1 MRQITLFLLLFSL
14 SGCLMGEYRQR
25 HSRSTSLVQF
35 LYPDGKLP
43 LTDKRHPVLNLPLHV
58 GLAFIPDKRTTTV
71 ISPITKNQLL
81 ENVKTA
87 FETKEYVDK
96 ITIIPQLYLQSSQGY
111 STLQQI
117 KTLYNL
123 DVIALVSYDQLL
135 NSQENILS
143 LTYLTIV
150 GAYIFHGTDYNVNTL
165 MDLAVVDV
173 DSQSI
178 LFRAAGTS
186 ASKNK
191 RVSFA
196 KHKQAFRDKQN
207 QEFEIAMG
215 QMQRNLVLA
224 LDKFEQRLRNKEAN
238 EKIKVNYR
246 DGYSGGSVSLFL
258 LLTLLFLSIFK
269 LTLKRTSYVRSE

>member
-1 MRQITLFLLLFSL
+1 
-14 SGCLMGEYRQR
+14 MGEYRQR
-25 HSRSTSLVQF
+25 HTRSTSLVQF

-43 LTDKRHPVLNLPLHV
+43 LTDKRNPILNLPLHV
-58 GLAFIPDKRTTTV
+58 GLAFIPDRRTTTI

-81 ENVKTA
+81 ENVKTE

-96 ITIIPQLYLQSSQGY
+96 ITIIPQLYLQGNQGY

-143 LTYLTIV
+143 LSYLTIV

-173 DSQSI
+173 DSQNI

-186 ASKNK
+186 TSKNK

-196 KHKQAFRDKQN
+196 KHKKAFRDKQN
-207 QEFEIAMG
+207 QEFEIAMA
-215 QMQRNLVLA
+215 QMQGNLILA
-224 LDKFEQRLRNKEAN
+224 LDKFEQRLRNKDAN
-238 EKIKVNYR
+238 EEIKINYR
-246 DGYSGGSVSLFL
+246 KGYSGGSVSSLMIAFL
-258 LLTLLFLSIFK
+258 LMLSIVKIFNRYFK
-269 LTLKRTSYVRSE
+269 TK